1 MSGKECAS
9 VTLGFLAALTGGE
22 LHGDKDIV
30 IEEISLDSQELPQ
43 GGLFAALPGTRSHGA
58 RYAQETQAAAIL
70 TDAAGA
76 EILRESG
83 DTRPRLVVENV
94 RGILGTVSAEIY
106 GRPSDSLQIIGI
118 TGTSGK
124 TTTSYMLEAGL
135 INAGKSVGLI
145 GTTGTRINGVKI
157 PTKLTTPEAP
167 TLQKLFAQM
176 LTQGVTHVVMEVS
189 SHALSLGRVSATH
202 FAAAGFTNL
211 SQDHLDFHPT
221 MEEYFEAKALL
232 FDPASSVHTK
242 KAVIC
247 IDEPWG
253 VQMLERSGAEALSV
267 SMASDTQADF
277 VVSNLTV
284 DAAGGQRFVVTHED
298 DEIAVDLPIPGA
310 FNVANAAL
318 AIGLASSVGID
329 LDRFVAGLT
338 AVSVPGRMERVNR
351 GQDFLAIVDYAHKP
365 AAVAAVLEA
374 VRRQAAGRVA
384 IVVGAGGDRDRSK
397 RAIMGKESALRAD
410 LVIVTD
416 DNPRSEDPA
425 LIREAILTGAQKA
438 ATTAEIREV
447 GDRREAIKQA
457 VAWAQPT
464 DAVIIAGKGHEVGQL
479 IQGINHHFDDKEE
492 LAIALEEI
500 RDNS

>member
-1 MSGKECAS
+1 MSGKERAL
-9 VTLGFLAALTGGE
+9 VTLGSLAALTGGE

-30 IEEISLDSQELPQ
+30 IEDISLDSQELPQ

-58 RYAQETQAAAIL
+58 VYAQGTQAAAIL

-76 EILRESG
+76 AILHESG
-83 DTRPRLVVENV
+83 DTRPRLLVENV
-94 RGILGTVSAEIY
+94 RDILGVVSAEIY
-106 GRPSDSLQIIGI
+106 GHPSESLQVIGI

-135 INAGKSVGLI
+135 INAGKTVGLI

-167 TLQKLFAQM
+167 MLQKLFAQM
-176 LTQGVTHVVMEVS
+176 LDQGVTHVVMEVS

-221 MEEYFEAKALL
+221 MEEYFEAKAVL
-232 FDPASSVHTK
+232 FDPASVVHTN
-242 KAVIC
+242 KAVVC
-247 IDEPWG
+247 IDDPWG
-253 VQMLERSGAEALSV
+253 LQMLERSGADALSV
-267 SMASDTQADF
+267 STSAEKQADF
-277 VVSNLTV
+277 AVSGLTV
-284 DAAGGQRFVVTHED
+284 DAAGGQRFVVTHKD
-298 DEIAVDLPIPGA
+298 RNIDVDLPIPGA

-318 AIGLASSVGID
+318 AVGLASSIGID

-365 AAVAAVLEA
+365 AAVAAVLDA

-384 IVVGAGGDRDRSK
+384 IVVGAGGDRDKGKRS
-397 RAIMGKESALRAD
+397 IMGEESARRAD

-425 LIREAILTGAQKA
+425 LIREAVLRGAREA
-438 ATTAEIREV
+438 ATTAEIREI

-457 VAWAQPT
+457 VAWARPT

-479 IQGINHHFDDKEE
+479 IQGINHHFDDREE
-492 LAIALEEI
+492 LAAALEEI
-500 RDNS
+500 RNNS